1 MLDLISIFGIIL
13 TITVFGTLIG
23 LTIVYSNFSKKAFTA
38 IVIGNCVGI
47 IFLTYFTAIYGN
59 SAYKFINDYNP
70 VISLLISSIM
80 LLLGIF
86 LISKWKKNPF
96 KISKFVTVTLSCSS
110 IIAII
115 TTIMLITASINFS
128 IVKIGFIAAFLL
140 MIVIAISYLIS
151 GSKKLVKRP
160 YPIFL
165 GKFML
170 LLGFYFL
177 ASAIVVPNIISVLQS
192 PIKPI
197 NINSLT
203 NLIYIVVFVILLL
216 FYGFYRKRRQN
227 STVR

>member
-13 TITVFGTLIG
+13 TIIVFGALIG
-23 LTIVYSNFSKKAFTA
+23 LTICYSNLSKKVST
-38 IVIGNCVGI
+38 IVVIGNCVGI
-47 IFLTYFTAIYGN
+47 IFLTYLIAVFGN
-59 SAYKFINDYNP
+59 LAYKLINNYNP
-70 VISLLISSIM
+70 VISLLIASIM
-80 LLLGIF
+80 LLLGFF
-86 LISKWKKNPF
+86 LISQWKKNPF
-96 KISKFVTVTLSCSS
+96 SISKFVTIALSSCS
-110 IIAII
+110 IMAII
-115 TTIMLITASINFS
+115 TTIILITPSINFS
-128 IVKIGFIAAFLL
+128 IVKIGIIAAFLL
-140 MIVIAISYLIS
+140 MIVIVVSYLIS
-151 GSKKLVKRP
+151 VSKKLVKRP